1 MGYALLHVPDLFI
14 FLYHWTAPRIP
25 TVAHLLRSEVSRKTR
40 AVQDVVETV
49 IESNDRR
56 RNRGDRKESAEER
69 IKTEKD
75 SKWYVV

>member
-25 TVAHLLRSEVSRKTR
+25 AIAYLIKSKISRKTR
-40 AVQDVVETV
+40 AVRDGVEAA
-49 IESNDRR
+49 IESNDKR

-69 IKTEKD
+69 IQTEKD